1 MANLV
6 TVTRD
11 GRLILKFGGI
21 FLGAIF
27 LIYILVK
34 GGAIFRQLFFPKP
47 PPPPAQAF
55 GKLPHITFPKKGE
68 SGINYTVNT
77 VDGKLPNL
85 ASRVDVYALLSTEP
99 DLLALQK
106 AKSTLDSMNFVENQ
120 FKRSDTLYQWTQS
133 RTGIVINYNIV
144 NKNFTINSNFLTNPS
159 LISTTLLPS
168 QADIIRDVGNYLK
181 TIDAQTD
188 NIDFEKTKVDSLE
201 LQNGSLV
208 EAQNLGNARLA
219 RVTLVQ
225 KNVGDIPIIYG
236 APEDSLLTFIVSY
249 PSNSLQLLDGIFYNY
264 QIDDTKKS
272 DYPIKSVEQALEDLK
287 SGNAYI
293 INPQNLT
300 DVDITNVEL
309 KYYLPRENN
318 GYLLPVFVFTGINFT
333 GFVEALPATSIQDQ
347 LPGGSE

>member
-6 TVTRD
+6 TITRA
-11 GRLILKFGGI
+11 GRLVLKFGGL

-27 LIYILVK
+27 LIYIFVK
-34 GGAIFRQLFFPKP
+34 GGTIFRQLFFPKP

-55 GKLPHITFPKKGE
+55 GKLPHIAFPKKGE

-77 VDGKLPNL
+77 VDGKLPSL
-85 ASRVDVYALLSTEP
+85 ANRIDVYALLTTEP

-106 AKSTLDSMNFVENQ
+106 AKTTLDSMNFVENQ
-120 FKRSDTLYQWTQS
+120 FKRSDTVYQWTQS
-133 RTGIVINYNIV
+133 RTGIVINYDIV
-144 NKNFTINSNFLTNPS
+144 NKNFTINSNYLNNPS

-168 QADIIRDVGNYLK
+168 ETDIVRDVSNYLK
-181 TIDAQTD
+181 SIEAETE
-188 NIDFEKTKVDSLE
+188 NIDFDRAKVELLE

-208 EAQNLGNARLA
+208 GAQNLGNARLA

-225 KNVGDIPIIYG
+225 KNVGDTPIIYG
-236 APEDSLLTFIVSY
+236 ALEDSLLTFIVSY
-249 PSNSLQLLDGIFYNY
+249 PSNSIQLLDGTFYNY
-264 QIDDTKKS
+264 QIDESKKS
-272 DYPIKSVEQALEDLK
+272 DYPVKTAEQALEDLK
-287 SGNAYI
+287 SGNGYT

-309 KYYLPRENN
+309 KYYLPRESN

-333 GFVEALPATSIQDQ
+333 GFVEALPNTSIQDQ
-347 LPGGSE
+347 SSAGSE